1 MFTAAPIRR
10 ARQQGLGRPAPLPL
24 VDQPSPA
31 PTNKVLAGGLAGALV
46 TCAVFAIQQV
56 APGFAPGEATV
67 ALVTALL
74 SFALSW
80 LVRDRATPAPGAP
93 RAAH

>member
-1 MFTAAPIRR
+1 MFIPASFRSAGPAA
-10 ARQQGLGRPAPLPL
+10 RPPL
-24 VDQPSPA
+24 VDQPGLA
-31 PTNKVLAGGLAGALV
+31 PTNKVMAGGLAGALV
-46 TCAVFAIQQV
+46 TCAIFAVQLV

-80 LVRDRATPAPGAP
+80 LVRDRATTA
-93 RAAH
+93 R